1 METGDAIVDIDRL
14 SELIGESSAM
24 AGVRDTLRRLLVAQ
38 ARARRPASVL
48 LLGETGVGKS
58 MVARVLHRA
67 GPRAGGAFVAV
78 NCAAIPSNLV
88 ESELFGFER
97 GAFTDAKHAK
107 PGLVQEASGGT
118 LFLDEV
124 GLLPPESQ
132 AKLLTVLE
140 EGTVRR
146 LGATRGETVDVW
158 IIAATSEDLEAGA
171 RERRFRS
178 DLYHRL
184 AVITVRLPALRQRA
198 DDIVPLAERFLRE
211 ACAGTA
217 RPPQTLTG
225 DARAA
230 LRAYE
235 WPGNIRE
242 LKNVITRAA
251 LLTEASE
258 VPAAALE
265 LPATAPARRRASPA
279 AADDA
284 AEAELD
290 VPGEIPP
297 DRIAQALRDTGWNV
311 SRAAA
316 RLGLSRS
323 QLRYRIDK
331 HGLAPEQP
339 AGPAEPGISVD
350 ASAERPP
357 VALPVPVTSLIG
369 REQELREIDRLLG
382 AHRVVTLLGT
392 GGVGKTR
399 LALTAGAQLRE
410 RHPDGVWFVELA
422 IVPDAGL
429 VAQAVASALGLH
441 EDASHPPR
449 ELLAAALARR
459 RALLILDN
467 CEHVVEACAELV
479 EALLRASPQL
489 GVLATSR
496 ERLNIPGEST
506 FRVPSLALPDEH
518 EREPE
523 RLARS
528 EAVRLF
534 VERARLVAPAFALTA
549 DNAAAVAEVCRRLDG
564 LPLAIELAAARARLL
579 GVDQIVA
586 RLNDRF
592 ALLTGGSRTAQP
604 RQQTLRAALDWSHD
618 LLSKPEQTL
627 LRRLS
632 VFAGGFTLEAVEG
645 ICAGPELEASQ
656 ALDLLG
662 QLVDKSMVL
671 VETAAPG
678 APVARYRLLE
688 SIREYCHERARAAG
702 EVAWLRG
709 RHQQWFLALAEEAE
723 RRSRGPEQIAWL
735 DRLETEYDNLQ
746 TALSWRD
753 QDRASD
759 VLRLRLG
766 AALWRF
772 WEVRGGL
779 REGLKWLGAILAD
792 AGHDAPAERARALN
806 GAGNLA
812 RDVGDYRSAA
822 AHHTEALALRRRI
835 GDPRDIARSLNNLG
849 VIAHDQ
855 ARYAEAEVFFS
866 EAIPAWRAAGD
877 DEGLAL
883 TLNNLGRTRRFQGD
897 FEQAV
902 VLGQEALALFRAN
915 DHAWGT
921 AQELNNL
928 ANAAHYQ
935 GDVAAAQPMY
945 EESLRLRRLVGDRRG
960 MGVALNGLALLRAVT
975 GDLEVARQLAE
986 EALALRRDLGD
997 RRGIGV
1003 SLFALGCVALWG
1015 GDLDRAEH
1023 LARESL
1029 VVRAD
1034 LGDRLGIVCCL
1045 EVLGEAAF
1053 SRAQLARAAP
1063 AAHGRRH
1070 RAGSDQRAGAAALD
1084 RERVERIMAA
1094 LATDRDQETAEATR
1108 ERGGRRGAKG
1118 PPAPPERR
1126 ASGPRRVASRIV
1138 APRSLSDSGYGPT
1151 ARPWPPAHRAR
1162 ASGDWPS

>member
-1 METGDAIVDIDRL
+1 VDIDL
-14 SELIGESSAM
+14 LAEFIAESPAM
-24 AGVRDTLRRLLVAQ
+24 ASVGETLRRLLVGQAQ
-38 ARARRPASVL
+38 APRPASVL

-58 MVARVLHRA
+58 LVARVLHRA
-67 GPRAGGAFVAV
+67 GPRANGPFVDV
-78 NCAAIPSNLV
+78 NCAAIPDHLL
-88 ESELFGFER
+88 EAELFGYER

-107 PGLVQEASGGT
+107 PGLLQAASGGT
-118 LFLDEV
+118 LFLDEI
-124 GLLPPESQ
+124 GLLPAESQ

-140 EGTVRR
+140 EGRVRR
-146 LGATRGETVDVW
+146 LGATRGEPVDVS
-158 IIAATSEDLEAGA
+158 IVAATSEDLESAA
-171 RERRFRS
+171 RKRAFRS

-184 AVITVRLPALRQRA
+184 AVITVRLPALRERPE
-198 DDIVPLAERFLRE
+198 DILPLAERFLRE
-211 ACAGTA
+211 ASAGTA
-217 RPPQTLTG
+217 RPPKTLTA
-225 DARAA
+225 DARAT
-230 LRAYE
+230 LLAYD

-242 LKNVITRAA
+242 LRNVITRAV

-258 VPAAALE
+258 L
-265 LPATAPARRRASPA
+265 SPA
-279 AADDA
+279 ALQLPPSSTTAKGRATPARADEA
-284 AEAELD
+284 AEAK
-290 VPGEIPP
+290 PGAAGDIGPE
-297 DRIAQALRDTGWNV
+297 RIAQVLRDTGWNV

-323 QLRYRIDK
+323 QLRYRVDK
-331 HGLAPEQP
+331 LGLAP
-339 AGPAEPGISVD
+339 ASPAEPTARIIDPG
-350 ASAERPP
+350 AAP
-357 VALPVPVTSLIG
+357 VGLSTVLPLPVTSLIG
-369 REQELREIDRLLG
+369 RERELRDIERLLD

-410 RHPDGVWFVELA
+410 RYPDGVWFVELA
-422 IVPDAGL
+422 TVPDAGL
-429 VAQAVASALGLH
+429 VAQAVASALGLQ
-441 EDASHPPR
+441 EEASRPPR

-459 RALLILDN
+459 QALLILDN

-479 EALLRASPQL
+479 EALLRACPPL
-489 GVLATSR
+489 GVLTTSR

-506 FRVPSLALPDEH
+506 FQVPSLALPDEH
-518 EREPE
+518 ERAPE

-534 VERARLVAPAFALTA
+534 VERARLVAPDFALTA
-549 DNAAAVAEVCRRLDG
+549 ENAPSVAELCRRLDG
-564 LPLAIELAAARARLL
+564 LPLAIELAAARVRLL
-579 GVDQIVA
+579 RVEQIVA

-592 ALLTGGSRTAQP
+592 GLLTGGSRTTLP

-645 ICAGPELEASQ
+645 VCAGPEVDVSQ

-671 VETAAPG
+671 VETAEPG

-688 SIREYCHERARAAG
+688 SIREYCHQRARMAG
-702 EVAWLRG
+702 EVAWLRR
-709 RHQQWFLALAEEAE
+709 RHQAWFLALAEEAE

-792 AGHDAPAERARALN
+792 AGYDAPAERARALN

-822 AHHTEALALRRRI
+822 QHHTEALRLRRQI
-835 GDPRDIARSLNNLG
+835 GDPRDVARSLNNLG

-877 DEGLAL
+877 HEGLGL

-897 FEQAV
+897 FERGV
-902 VLGQEALALFRAN
+902 VLGEEALALFRAI

-935 GDVAAAQPMY
+935 GDVAGARPMY

-960 MGVALNGLALLRAVT
+960 MGVALNGLALLHGVT
-975 GDLEVARQLAE
+975 GELEVARQLAE

-997 RRGIGV
+997 RRGIGA

-1029 VVRAD
+1029 GIRSD
-1034 LGDRLGIVCCL
+1034 LADRLGIACCL
-1045 EVLGEAAF
+1045 ELLGEAAF
-1053 SRAQLARAAP
+1053 GRAQPARAAP
-1063 AAHGRRH
+1063 LLR
-1070 RAGSDQRAGAAALD
+1070 AAAVERAAINAPLPPLD

-1094 LATDRDQETAEATR
+1094 LAIHRDQETGAAAVSAVVAEELRAHLPGPKV
-1108 ERGGRRGAKG
+1108 ESLGRGA
-1118 PPAPPERR
+1118 
-1126 ASGPRRVASRIV
+1126 
-1138 APRSLSDSGYGPT
+1138 
-1151 ARPWPPAHRAR
+1151 
-1162 ASGDWPS
+1162 

>member
-1 METGDAIVDIDRL
+1 MDIDRL
-14 SELIGESSAM
+14 GELIGESSAM
-24 AGVRDTLRRLLVAQ
+24 AGVRETLRRLLVGQAQ
-38 ARARRPASVL
+38 ARRPASVL

-58 MVARVLHRA
+58 MVARLLHRA
-67 GPRAGGAFVAV
+67 GPRAEGAFVDV
-78 NCAAIPSNLV
+78 NCAAIPSNLL
-88 ESELFGFER
+88 EAELFGFER

-107 PGLVQEASGGT
+107 PGLVQEAGGGT

-124 GLLPPESQ
+124 ALLPTESQ

-146 LGATRGETVDVW
+146 LGATRGEPVDVW
-158 IIAATSEDLEAGA
+158 IIAATSEDLEVAA

-184 AVITVRLPALRQRA
+184 AVITVRLPALRDRP
-198 DDIVPLAERFLRE
+198 DDILPLAERFLRE
-211 ACAGTA
+211 ASAGTA
-217 RPPQTLTG
+217 RPPKTLTA

-230 LRAYE
+230 LRGHE

-242 LKNVITRAA
+242 LKNVITRAV

-258 VPAAALE
+258 LPAAALE
-265 LPATAPARRRASPA
+265 LSPSPARSKGRAA
-279 AADDA
+279 DA
-284 AEAELD
+284 AEAEPD
-290 VPGEIPP
+290 AAGEIGPE
-297 DRIAQALRDTGWNV
+297 RVEQVLRDTGWNV

-331 HGLAPEQP
+331 HGLAPERAP
-339 AGPAEPGISVD
+339 GATEPVGPTD
-350 ASAERPP
+350 ASAERAP
-357 VALPVPVTSLIG
+357 VTLPLPVTSLIG
-369 REQELREIDRLLG
+369 REQELRNVDRLLG

-399 LALTAGAQLRE
+399 LALTAGPQLRE
-410 RHPDGVWFVELA
+410 RYPDGVWFVELGT
-422 IVPDAGL
+422 VPDAAL
-429 VAQAVASALGLH
+429 VAQAVAAALGLH
-441 EDASHPPR
+441 EDAARPPR
-449 ELLAAALARR
+449 ELLATALARR
-459 RALLILDN
+459 QALLILDN
-467 CEHVVEACAELV
+467 CEHVVETCAALV
-479 EALLRASPQL
+479 EALLRACPRL
-489 GVLATSR
+489 AVLATSR

-506 FRVPSLALPDEH
+506 FQVPSLAVPDE
-518 EREPE
+518 REVAPD

-534 VERARLVAPAFALTA
+534 VERARLVAPTFAITA
-549 DNAAAVAEVCRRLDG
+549 ANAASVAELCRRLDG
-564 LPLAIELAAARARLL
+564 LPLAIELAAARVRVLR
-579 GVDQIVA
+579 VEQIVA

-592 ALLTGGSRTAQP
+592 RLLTGGSRTVEP

-645 ICAGPELEASQ
+645 ISAGPELDASQ
-656 ALDLLG
+656 ALDLLA

-671 VETAAPG
+671 VETGDSGAA
-678 APVARYRLLE
+678 VARYRLLE
-688 SIREYCHERARAAG
+688 SIREYCQERAQAAG

-746 TALSWRD
+746 AALSWRD

-792 AGHDAPAERARALN
+792 AGHEAPAERARALN

-822 AHHTEALALRRRI
+822 AHHTEALGLRRQI

-855 ARYAEAEVFFS
+855 ARYADAEAFFS
-866 EAIPAWRAAGD
+866 EAIPSWRAAGD

-897 FEQAV
+897 FERAV

-935 GDVAAAQPMY
+935 GDVAGARPMY

-960 MGVALNGLALLRAVT
+960 MGVALNGLALLLGVT
-975 GDLEVARQLAE
+975 GALDDARQLAE

-997 RRGIGV
+997 RRGIGA
-1003 SLFALGCVALWG
+1003 SLFALASVALWG

-1023 LARESL
+1023 LGRESL
-1029 VVRAD
+1029 GIRSD
-1034 LGDRLGIVCCL
+1034 LADRLGIACCL

-1053 SRAQLARAAP
+1053 ARAQHARAA
-1063 AAHGRRH
+1063 RLL
-1070 RAGSDQRAGAAALD
+1070 GAAAVERAAIGAPLPPLQ
-1084 RERVERIMAA
+1084 REPVERIMAA
-1094 LATDRDQETAEATR
+1094 VATHQDRDTGEATVSAVVAEELEAYR
-1108 ERGGRRGAKG
+1108 PDSQGEGTVRGA
-1118 PPAPPERR
+1118 
-1126 ASGPRRVASRIV
+1126 
-1138 APRSLSDSGYGPT
+1138 
-1151 ARPWPPAHRAR
+1151 
-1162 ASGDWPS
+1162 

>member
-1 METGDAIVDIDRL
+1 MAPTRKTGDAIVDIDRL
-14 SELIGESSAM
+14 RELIGESSAM
-24 AGVRDTLRRLLVAQ
+24 AGVRETLRRLLVGQAQ
-38 ARARRPASVL
+38 ARRLASVL

-67 GPRAGGAFVAV
+67 GPRAEGAFVEV
-78 NCAAIPSNLV
+78 NCAAIPPNLL
-88 ESELFGFER
+88 EAELFGFER

-146 LGATRGETVDVW
+146 LGATRGEPVDVS
-158 IIAATSEDLEAGA
+158 IIAATSEDLDSAA

-184 AVITVRLPALRQRA
+184 AVITVRLPALRQRSE
-198 DDIVPLAERFLRE
+198 DILPLAERFLRE

-217 RPPQTLTG
+217 RPPKTLTP

-230 LRAYE
+230 LVGYA

-242 LKNVITRAA
+242 LKNVITRAV

-258 VPAAALE
+258 LPPAALE
-265 LPATAPARRRASPA
+265 LPTAAAPAKGRATSTR
-279 AADDA
+279 ADDA
-284 AEAELD
+284 AETEVD
-290 VPGEIPP
+290 GPGEIPP

-339 AGPAEPGISVD
+339 AGSPEPAVRLD
-350 ASAERPP
+350 APPERAP
-357 VALPVPVTSLIG
+357 VSLPLPVTSLIG
-369 REQELREIDRLLG
+369 REQELRDVARLLG

-399 LALTAGAQLRE
+399 LALTAGGQLRE
-410 RHPDGVWFVELA
+410 RYPDGVWFVELA
-422 IVPDAGL
+422 TVPDAGL
-429 VAQAVASALGLH
+429 VAQAVASAVGLH
-441 EDASHPPR
+441 EEASRPPR
-449 ELLAAALARR
+449 ELLATALAHRQ
-459 RALLILDN
+459 ALLILDN
-467 CEHVVEACAELV
+467 CEHVVEACAELAEV
-479 EALLRASPQL
+479 LLRACPRL
-489 GVLATSR
+489 AVLATSR
-496 ERLNIPGEST
+496 ERLNIPGESA

-518 EREPE
+518 ERAPE

-534 VERARLVAPAFALTA
+534 VERARLVAPGFALTA
-549 DNAAAVAEVCRRLDG
+549 ENAPLVAELCRRLDG
-564 LPLAIELAAARARLL
+564 LPLAIELAAARVRLL
-579 GVDQIVA
+579 RVEQIVA

-592 ALLTGGSRTAQP
+592 GLLTGGSRTMLP
-604 RQQTLRAALDWSHD
+604 RQQTLRALLDWSHD
-618 LLSKPEQTL
+618 LLSKSEQTL

-645 ICAGPELEASQ
+645 VCAGPEVDASQ
-656 ALDLLG
+656 TLDLLA
-662 QLVDKSMVL
+662 QLVDKSMVI
-671 VETAAPG
+671 VEAVDAA
-678 APVARYRLLE
+678 APVARYGLLDT
-688 SIREYCHERARAAG
+688 IREYCHERARAAG
-702 EVAWLRG
+702 EVAWLRS
-709 RHQQWFLALAEEAE
+709 RHQEWFLALAEEAE

-753 QDRASD
+753 EDRASD

-779 REGLKWLGAILAD
+779 REGLKWFERILAD
-792 AGHDAPAERARALN
+792 TGHDAPAERARALN

-822 AHHTEALALRRRI
+822 THHTEALELRRQI

-855 ARYAEAEVFFS
+855 ARYAEAEVFFA
-866 EAIPAWRAAGD
+866 EAIPAWRDARD

-897 FEQAV
+897 FERAV
-902 VLGQEALALFRAN
+902 VLGQEALELFRAL

-921 AQELNNL
+921 AQELN
-928 ANAAHYQ
+928 Q
-935 GDVAAAQPMY
+935 
-945 EESLRLRRLVGDRRG
+945 
-960 MGVALNGLALLRAVT
+960 
-975 GDLEVARQLAE
+975 
-986 EALALRRDLGD
+986 
-997 RRGIGV
+997 
-1003 SLFALGCVALWG
+1003 
-1015 GDLDRAEH
+1015 
-1023 LARESL
+1023 
-1029 VVRAD
+1029 
-1034 LGDRLGIVCCL
+1034 CC
-1045 EVLGEAAF
+1045 
-1053 SRAQLARAAP
+1053 P
-1063 AAHGRRH
+1063 N
-1070 RAGSDQRAGAAALD
+1070 
-1084 RERVERIMAA
+1084 
-1094 LATDRDQETAEATR
+1094 
-1108 ERGGRRGAKG
+1108 
-1118 PPAPPERR
+1118 
-1126 ASGPRRVASRIV
+1126 
-1138 APRSLSDSGYGPT
+1138 
-1151 ARPWPPAHRAR
+1151 
-1162 ASGDWPS
+1162 

>member
-1 METGDAIVDIDRL
+1 VETGDAIVDIDRL
-14 SELIGESSAM
+14 NELIGESSAM
-24 AGVRDTLRRLLVAQ
+24 AGVRETLRRVLVAQ

-67 GPRAGGAFVAV
+67 GPRASGALVDV
-78 NCAAIPSNLV
+78 NCAAIPSNLL
-88 ESELFGFER
+88 EAELFGFER

-107 PGLVQEASGGT
+107 PGLVQAASGGT

-140 EGTVRR
+140 EGAVRR
-146 LGATRGETVDVW
+146 LGATRGEPVDVW

-171 RERRFRS
+171 RERRFRA

-184 AVITVRLPALRQRA
+184 AVITVRLPALRQRV

-211 ACAGTA
+211 AAAGTA
-217 RPPQTLTG
+217 RPPQTLTT
-225 DARAA
+225 DARTA

-251 LLTEASE
+251 LLSEASE
-258 VPAAALE
+258 LPAVALE
-265 LPATAPARRRASPA
+265 LPATASAKGRAKPEA
-279 AADDA
+279 VGDAAD
-284 AEAELD
+284 AEIE
-290 VPGEIPP
+290 VPGETPP
-297 DRIAQALRDTGWNV
+297 DRIAQVLRETGWNV

-323 QLRYRIDK
+323 QIRYRIDK
-331 HGLAPEQP
+331 HGLAPEP
-339 AGPAEPGISVD
+339 SAGPSEPVISVD
-350 ASAERPP
+350 ASAEPP
-357 VALPVPVTSLIG
+357 AGALPLPVTSLIG
-369 REQELREIDRLLG
+369 REQEVREIDRLLG

-399 LALTAGAQLRE
+399 LSLTAGAQLRE
-410 RHPDGVWFVELA
+410 RYPDGVWFVELA
-422 IVPDAGL
+422 TVPDAGL
-429 VAQAVASALGLH
+429 VAQAVASTLGLH
-441 EDASHPPR
+441 EDASRPPR

-479 EALLRASPQL
+479 VALLRACPQL
-489 GVLATSR
+489 AVLATSR
-496 ERLNIPGEST
+496 ERLNIQGEST
-506 FRVPSLALPDEH
+506 FRVPSLAVPDEH

-549 DNAAAVAEVCRRLDG
+549 DNAAAVAELCRRLDG
-564 LPLAIELAAARARLL
+564 VPLAIELAAARVRLL
-579 GVDQIVA
+579 GVEQIVA

-627 LRRLS
+627 LRRVS

-645 ICAGPELEASQ
+645 ICAGPELDASQ
-656 ALDLLG
+656 VLDLLG

-671 VETAAPG
+671 VETAEPG

-688 SIREYCHERARAAG
+688 SIREYCHERARTAG

-709 RHQQWFLALAEEAE
+709 RHQEWFLALAEEAE
-723 RRSRGPEQIAWL
+723 RRTRGPEQIVWL

-746 TALSWRD
+746 AALSWRD
-753 QDRASD
+753 PDRASD

-792 AGHDAPAERARALN
+792 AGHDAPAERARTLN

-812 RDVGDYRSAA
+812 RDVGDYRGAA
-822 AHHTEALALRRRI
+822 KYHTEALELRRRI
-835 GDPRDIARSLNNLG
+835 GDSREIARSLNNLG

-855 ARYAEAEVFFS
+855 ARYADAVAFFS
-866 EAIPAWRAAGD
+866 EAILAWHAAGD
-877 DEGLAL
+877 RHEGLGL

-897 FEQAV
+897 FERGVA
-902 VLGQEALALFRAN
+902 LGEEALALFRAI

-935 GDVAAAQPMY
+935 GDLAGARPMY

-960 MGVALNGLALLRAVT
+960 MGVALNGLALLHGVT
-975 GDLEVARQLAE
+975 GELETARQLAS

-997 RRGIGV
+997 RRGIGA
-1003 SLFALGCVALWG
+1003 SLFALASVALWG
-1015 GDLDRAEH
+1015 GDLDQAEH

-1029 VVRAD
+1029 VLRAD

-1053 SRAQLARAAP
+1053 ERAQHARAARLFAV
-1063 AAHGRRH
+1063 AA
-1070 RAGSDQRAGAAALD
+1070 
-1084 RERVERIMAA
+1084 VERAAINAPVPPLHREHVEQIMAA
-1094 LATDRDQETAEATR
+1094 LATEPDR
-1108 ERGGRRGAKG
+1108 
-1118 PPAPPERR
+1118 P
-1126 ASGPRRVASRIV
+1126 SGKDAMSAIV
-1138 APRSLSDSGYGPT
+1138 AEELAAHLPRPT
-1151 ARPWPPAHRAR
+1151 VPRPQLGA
-1162 ASGDWPS
+1162 

>member
-1 METGDAIVDIDRL
+1 VASQWLASGGGQTTPVGSAVAGAPGDQNLEAGYGIVDIDRL
-14 SELIGESSAM
+14 SELVGESPAM
-24 AGVRDTLRRLLVAQ
+24 AGLRETLRRLLAAQ

-67 GPRAGGAFVAV
+67 GPRSEGAFVDV
-78 NCAAIPSNLV
+78 NCAAIPPNLL

-132 AKLLTVLE
+132 AKLLAVLE

-146 LGATRGETVDVW
+146 LGATRGEPVDVW

-171 RERRFRS
+171 RERRFRA

-184 AVITVRLPALRQRA
+184 AVITVRLPALRQRPE
-198 DDIVPLAERFLRE
+198 DIVPLAERFLRE
-211 ACAGTA
+211 VSAGTT
-217 RPPQTLTG
+217 RPPQTLTA

-230 LRAYE
+230 LLTYG

-265 LPATAPARRRASPA
+265 LPTTSTAKGRPASAR
-279 AADDA
+279 ADDG
-284 AEAELD
+284 AETELD

-339 AGPAEPGISVD
+339 AGSTEPAISVD
-350 ASAERPP
+350 VSPDRPTVSVP
-357 VALPVPVTSLIG
+357 LPVTSLIG
-369 REQELREIDRLLG
+369 REQELRDVDRLLG

-422 IVPDAGL
+422 AVPDAGL
-429 VAQAVASALGLH
+429 VAQAVASAVGLH

-449 ELLAAALARR
+449 ALLAGALARR

-479 EALLRASPQL
+479 EALLRACPQL

-506 FRVPSLALPDEH
+506 FQVPSLAVPDER
-518 EREPE
+518 ERAPE
-523 RLARS
+523 RLART

-549 DNAAAVAEVCRRLDG
+549 ENAAAVAEVCRRLDG
-564 LPLAIELAAARARLL
+564 LPLAIELAAARVRLL
-579 GVDQIVA
+579 RVEQIVA

-592 ALLTGGSRTAQP
+592 GLLTGGSRTAQP

-645 ICAGPELEASQ
+645 ICTGPELDASQ
-656 ALDLLG
+656 VLDLLG

-671 VETAAPG
+671 VETAEPG

-688 SIREYCHERARAAG
+688 SIREYCHERARTAG
-702 EVAWLRG
+702 EVAWLSG
-709 RHQQWFLALAEEAE
+709 RHQEWFLALAEEAE

-753 QDRASD
+753 QDQASD

-812 RDVGDYRSAA
+812 RDVGDYRRAA
-822 AHHTEALALRRRI
+822 AHHTEALTLRRQI

-855 ARYAEAEVFFS
+855 ARYADAEAFFS

-877 DEGLAL
+877 HEGLGL

-897 FEQAV
+897 FERGV
-902 VLGQEALALFRAN
+902 VLGEEALALFRAI

-935 GDVAAAQPMY
+935 GDVAGARPMY
-945 EESLRLRRLVGDRRG
+945 EESLRLRRMVGDRRG
-960 MGVALNGLALLRAVT
+960 MGVALNGLALLRGVT
-975 GDLEVARQLAE
+975 GELEVARQLAE

-997 RRGIGV
+997 RRGIGA

-1015 GDLDRAEH
+1015 GDLDQAEH
-1023 LARESL
+1023 LARQSL
-1029 VVRAD
+1029 VVRSD
-1034 LGDRLGIVCCL
+1034 LADRLGIVCCL
-1045 EVLGEAAF
+1045 ELLGDAAF
-1053 SRAQLARAAP
+1053 ARAQHPRAVRLFTTAAAERAAINAP
-1063 AAHGRRH
+1063 VPPLERK
-1070 RAGSDQRAGAAALD
+1070 
-1084 RERVERIMAA
+1084 RVERIMTA
-1094 LATDRDQETAEATR
+1094 LATYRNPENGGATVSAVVAEELKAHL
-1108 ERGGRRGAKG
+1108 
-1118 PPAPPERR
+1118 
-1126 ASGPRRVASRIV
+1126 PR
-1138 APRSLSDSGYGPT
+1138 PN
-1151 ARPWPPAHRAR
+1151 ARPPDLGA
-1162 ASGDWPS
+1162 